1 MTHRLWHANSIVYR
15 PITALIHHLAVR
27 QRVDGVGRG
36 DIQEQLAGPRIRVS
50 EASSQLSAVAVA
62 ASLSRTVQIRRDRC
76 SAVRETAAEL
86 TLHRLDIA
94 PLQV

>member
-1 MTHRLWHANSIVYR
+1 MTHPRWHADSIVYR
-15 PITALIHHLAVR
+15 PFTALIHHLAVR

-36 DIQEQLAGPRIRVS
+36 DIQEQLAGPRIGVS
-50 EASSQLSAVAVA
+50 EASSQLSAVDVA
-62 ASLSRTVQIRRDRC
+62 ASLSWTSQVRMDTY
-76 SAVRETAAEL
+76 SAVRKTAARL